1 MKKNLFIVVIL
12 CLVLVAVPVVEAE
25 DHGQFFD
32 SSHDVGKLT
41 ARFLKLARHNNEK
54 GGDSTILISPE
65 GKVMLIDS
73 GNSGAFTHIDHVLTV
88 LGISKIDYLVA
99 SHSHTDHIGSFTQLI
114 DAYEIGQVY
123 TSELEYPESY
133 SNSYTRAMD
142 AVKAKQIP
150 HIVLVDGDSFTF
162 GEEVLVEVLHPTA
175 GIEYYEEYPLH
186 STAFINNL
194 SLVLKITFGES
205 SFLFGGDLY
214 RGAEVELVERHG
226 DKLDVDVLKVN
237 HHGEDTS
244 SYSDFRQA
252 VSARIAVIM
261 HDAIPDQSVYQK
273 FIREGTDTY
282 VTSID
287 GNVLVSTAGDGEYTV
302 VLQH

>member
-1 MKKNLFIVVIL
+1 M
-12 CLVLVAVPVVEAE
+12 
-25 DHGQFFD
+25 
-32 SSHDVGKLT
+32 
-41 ARFLKLARHNNEK
+41 
-54 GGDSTILISPE
+54 
-65 GKVMLIDS
+65 
-73 GNSGAFTHIDHVLTV
+73 
-88 LGISKIDYLVA
+88 
-99 SHSHTDHIGSFTQLI
+99 
-114 DAYEIGQVY
+114 
-123 TSELEYPESY
+123 
-133 SNSYTRAMD
+133 
-142 AVKAKQIP
+142 
-150 HIVLVDGDSFTF
+150 
-162 GEEVLVEVLHPTA
+162 
-175 GIEYYEEYPLH
+175 
-186 STAFINNL
+186 
-194 SLVLKITFGES
+194 
-205 SFLFGGDLY
+205 
-214 RGAEVELVERHG
+214 ELVERHG